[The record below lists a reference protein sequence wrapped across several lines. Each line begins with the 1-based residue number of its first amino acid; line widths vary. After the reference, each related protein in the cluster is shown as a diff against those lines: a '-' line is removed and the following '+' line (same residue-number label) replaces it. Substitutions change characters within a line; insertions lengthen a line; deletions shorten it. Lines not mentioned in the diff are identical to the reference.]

1 VEFFT
6 LSPKGLA
13 KPPYD
18 LAAVTAPGEEPR
30 KVVSA

>member
-1 VEFFT
+1 VGFFT

-18 LAAVTAPGEEPR
+18 LGAAPPAEPR
-30 KVVSA
+30 QAATA